1 MKFPTGLRVWLTLS
15 MAAIALLVSLIA
27 IAVHT
32 GLEVHGTVKR
42 AAERTRAAAQQAA
55 FLAGR
60 AATEAS
66 GDVTVLRTDRAL
78 AALFESALAGDPTL
92 LDLTVVD
99 PSRIAIAHS
108 NPALIGQRVDDRP
121 RLEALESGDVLAQ
134 TLRLLGAP
142 RTYDEVVDL
151 RAGNQPF
158 GEVRVGVSTALLREQ
173 LIASLRVGLWVV
185 GIAVLIAILMA
196 VLSAQVIT
204 SRVRAVVTGLERFRE
219 GQFGYRLTVEGQDEL
234 ALLASSI
241 NALGERLESAR
252 QRAAAGETDT
262 GELLAATGQ
271 LSAWAKVASGL
282 AHEMADPMQAAAL
295 HLGHLRRKWKEPPVE
310 ARRHIQV
317 LEDELKRLEQIV
329 IGFRRFVMLGDMQ
342 SQWFDLKALLEEVG
356 TRARESAQGRRIEV
370 SLEADRAPTRFWGDP
385 SLLRQALSNL
395 VSNGEQAMRGGGRL
409 TIAARPAGEDGVD
422 LVVADEGV
430 GISPEVQARV
440 FDLYFTTKSE
450 GTGIGLAVVKQVAQL
465 HGGRV
470 ILRSEPGEGTA
481 ITIQLPI
488 RSPQLVSVA

>member
-1 MKFPTGLRVWLTLS
+1 VKLPTGLRVWLTLS

-32 GLEVHGTVKR
+32 GLEVHNTVKR
-42 AAERTRAAAQQAA
+42 SAERTRAAAQQAA

-60 AATEAS
+60 AATEAA
-66 GDVTVLRTDRAL
+66 GDVTVLRSDRAL
-78 AALFESALAGDPTL
+78 VALFESALAGDPTL

-99 PSRIAIAHS
+99 PSRIAVAHS

-121 RLEALESGDVLAQ
+121 PLEALESGDVLAQ

-204 SRVRAVVTGLERFRE
+204 SRVRAVATGLERFRE
-219 GQFGYRLTVEGQDEL
+219 GQFGYRLAVEGQDEL
-234 ALLASSI
+234 SLLASSI

-252 QRAAAGETDT
+252 QRAAAGEADT
-262 GELLAATGQ
+262 GELLAATGH

-282 AHEMADPMQAAAL
+282 AHEMADPLQAAAL

-329 IGFRRFVMLGDMQ
+329 LGFRRFVMLGEMH
-342 SQWFDLKALLEEVG
+342 SQWFDLRSLLEEVA

-370 SLEADRAPTRFWGDP
+370 VLEAGHAPSRFYGDA

-409 TIAARPAGEDGVD
+409 TIAARAAGEDALD

-430 GISPEVQARV
+430 GMSPEVQARV

-470 ILRSEPGEGTA
+470 ELRSQPGEGTA
-481 ITIQLPI
+481 ITIHLPV
-488 RSPQLVSVA
+488 RAPQLVSVA

>member
-1 MKFPTGLRVWLTLS
+1 MRIPTGLRVWLTLS
-15 MAAIALLVSLIA
+15 MAAIALMVSLIA

-42 AAERTRAAAQQAA
+42 AADRTRAAAQQAA

-92 LDLTVVD
+92 LDLAVID
-99 PSRIAIAHS
+99 PSHIAIAHS

-142 RTYDEVVDL
+142 QTYDEVVDL

-158 GEVRVGVSTALLREQ
+158 GEVRVGVSTTLLREQ
-173 LIASLRVGLWVV
+173 LIASLRVGLWV
-185 GIAVLIAILMA
+185 IAAGVLIAILMA

-204 SRVRAVVTGLERFRE
+204 TRVRAVVTGLERFRA
-219 GQFGYRLTVEGQDEL
+219 GQFGYRLAVEGQDEL

-295 HLGHLRRKWKEPPVE
+295 HLGHLRRKWKEPPPE
-310 ARRHIQV
+310 AQRHIQV

-329 IGFRRFVMLGDMQ
+329 LGFRRFVMLGEMH
-342 SQWFDLKALLEEVG
+342 SQWFDLRALLEEVA
-356 TRARESAQGRRIEV
+356 TRARENAVGRRIEV
-370 SLEADRAPTRFWGDP
+370 ALEADQAPGRFWGDP

-395 VSNGEQAMRGGGRL
+395 VSNAEQAMRGGGRL
-409 TIAARPAGEDGVD
+409 TLSARPAGDDGID
-422 LVVADEGV
+422 LVVSDEGV
-430 GISPEVQARV
+430 GMPPEVLARV

-470 ILRSEPGEGTA
+470 ELRSQPGEGTA
-481 ITIQLPI
+481 ITIRLPV
-488 RSPQLVSVA
+488 RTPHLVSVA

>member
-1 MKFPTGLRVWLTLS
+1 MRLPTGLRVWLSLS
-15 MAAIALLVSLIA
+15 MAGIALLVSLIA

-60 AATEAS
+60 AATES
-66 GDVTVLRTDRAL
+66 PGDATVLRTDRAL

-92 LDLTVVD
+92 LDLAVVD
-99 PSRIAIAHS
+99 PSQVAIAHS
-108 NPALIGQRVDDRP
+108 NPALIGKRVDDRP
-121 RLEALESGDVLAQ
+121 RLQALESGDVLAQ

-142 RTYDEVVDL
+142 RTYDEIVDL

-158 GEVRVGVSTALLREQ
+158 GDVRVGVSTALLREQ
-173 LIASLRVGLWVV
+173 LLSSLQAGLWVI
-185 GIAVLIAILMA
+185 GIAVLIAILVA

-204 SRVRAVVTGLERFRE
+204 ARVRAVVTGLERFKE
-219 GQFGYRLTVEGQDEL
+219 GQFGYRLAVEGQDEL
-234 ALLASSI
+234 SLLASSI

-271 LSAWAKVASGL
+271 LSAWAKMASGL

-295 HLGHLRRKWKEPPVE
+295 HLGHLRRKWKDPSVE
-310 ARRHIQV
+310 ARRHLQV

-329 IGFRRFVMLGDMQ
+329 LGFRRFVMLGEMH
-342 SQWFDLKALLEEVG
+342 SLWFDLHALLDEVAD
-356 TRARESAQGRRIEV
+356 RARETAHASRV
-370 SLEADRAPTRFWGDP
+370 DVVLEARDAPKRFWGDP

-395 VSNGEQAMRGGGRL
+395 VSNAEQSMRGGGRL
-409 TIAARPAGEDGVD
+409 TIAARPAGEGVD
-422 LVVADEGV
+422 LVVADQGV

-470 ILRSEPGEGTA
+470 DLKSQPGEGTA
-481 ITIQLPI
+481 ITIHLPAKA
-488 RSPQLVSVA
+488 PQLVSVA